1 MEVVFKEP
9 TNGKIKIR
17 SLAGVHTI
25 KVSKVM
31 SFVLWMNLHKMFIS
45 LDFR

>member
-25 KVSKVM
+25 KVM